1 MTTKE
6 KYKVD
11 KVVHEWCE
19 KDDRWVYIEYNNQRK
34 IIGLNFMQGDEYEY
48 FKEKWAH
55 NNEALMAFYTAML
68 YTFPIEKASCN
79 TLEFINKV
87 MWAFH
92 EAGVIYDE
100 FN

>member
-1 MTTKE
+1 MKAN
-6 KYKVD
+6 
-11 KVVHEWCE
+11 KVVHQWCE
-19 KDDRWVYIEYNNQRK
+19 GNDRWVYIEYDGDQ

-55 NNEALMAFYTAML
+55 NNEALVDFYNIML

-100 FN
+100 YN

>member
-1 MTTKE
+1 MKAN
-6 KYKVD
+6 
-11 KVVHEWCE
+11 KVVHQWCE
-19 KDDRWVYIEYNNQRK
+19 KNDRWVYIEYDGDQ

-55 NNEALMAFYTAML
+55 NNEALVDFYNIML
-68 YTFPIEKASCN
+68 YTFPIEKASCS

-100 FN
+100 YN

>member
-1 MTTKE
+1 MIKE
-6 KYKVD
+6 NKVD
-11 KVVHEWCE
+11 KVVHEWSE
-19 KDDRWVYIEYNNQRK
+19 EEDRWIYIEYNTQRK
-34 IIGLNFMQGDEYEY
+34 IVGLNFMQGDEYEH
-48 FKEKWAH
+48 FKKKWAY
-55 NNEALMAFYTAML
+55 NNEYLMAFYTAMT
-68 YTFPIEKASCN
+68 YTFSFEKASCN

>member
-1 MTTKE
+1 MIKE
-6 KYKVD
+6 NKVD

-19 KDDRWVYIEYNNQRK
+19 KDDRWIYIEYNTQRK
-34 IIGLNFMQGDEYEY
+34 IVGLNFMQGDEYEH
-48 FKEKWAH
+48 FKKSWAY
-55 NNEALMAFYTAML
+55 NNEELMAFYTAML
-68 YTFPIEKASCN
+68 YTFPIEKASVN

-100 FN
+100 FNN

>member
-1 MTTKE
+1 MVNMKANR
-6 KYKVD
+6 
-11 KVVHEWCE
+11 VVHQWCE
-19 KDDRWVYIEYNNQRK
+19 KNDRWIYIEYDDNK

-55 NNEALMAFYTAML
+55 NDEALMAFYNAML
-68 YTFPIEKASCN
+68 YTFPIEKSSCN
-79 TLEFINKV
+79 PIEFINKV